1 MSTNRDFRFTVEQIW
16 LLQRLRGSGLS
27 RDQIVAGLEDLDRLD
42 GAGSNPQTHFSSFS
56 NNLGKLT
63 NPSYPTLATQ
73 TLLPTLVTQFLLK
86 LLFSQSYN
94 YKSTTVK
101 RQ

>member
-42 GAGSNPQTHFSSFS
+42 GAGSTPSPFTGKNIKMKINVAQKIFFYRKLDFHEILKKYFDIWHEKFQKNIQT
-56 NNLGKLT
+56 
-63 NPSYPTLATQ
+63 
-73 TLLPTLVTQFLLK
+73 
-86 LLFSQSYN
+86 
-94 YKSTTVK
+94 
-101 RQ
+101 R

>member
-1 MSTNRDFRFTVEQIW
+1 MSSNRDFRFTVEQIW

-63 NPSYPTLATQ
+63 NPFTR
-73 TLLPTLVTQFLLK
+73 FLLK
-86 LLFSQSYN
+86 LFSQSYN

-101 RQ
+101 WQ